1 MYARVTHAIAQIVLK
16 IEKLSRITGT
26 AQILLLRSPSPIIA
40 PGVILIITFF
50 SMKDPTQS
58 LQYQFMKEP

>member
-1 MYARVTHAIAQIVLK
+1 MYARVTHAIAQFVLK

-26 AQILLLRSPSPIIA
+26 AQVLLLRSPSPIIA

-50 SMKDPTQS
+50 SMKDPTKS
-58 LQYQFMKEP
+58 LQYQFMKET